1 MKISSLQYAKSL
13 YESVQEKT
21 PEEVREIVSG
31 LVKILF
37 KKNQLRLKNEIIQ
50 KFEAIY
56 NRENKIIKGEIITRE
71 KLADETKS
79 KLENYIKNKYEA
91 NEVFLKEEIDEKIK
105 GGIIL
110 KVGDD
115 WIDFS
120 VAKQLKNLK
129 QAITK

>member
-21 PEEVREIVSG
+21 PEEAGEIVSG

-37 KKNQLRLKNEIIQ
+37 KKNQLRLKSEIIQ

-56 NRENKIIKGEIITRE
+56 NRENKIIKVEIITRE

>member
-21 PEEVREIVSG
+21 PEEAGEIVSG

-79 KLENYIKNKYEA
+79 KLENYIKNRYEA

>member
-21 PEEVREIVSG
+21 PEEAGEIVSG

-115 WIDFS
+115 RIDFS

>member
-21 PEEVREIVSG
+21 PEEAGEIVSG

-79 KLENYIKNKYEA
+79 KLENYIKNK
-91 NEVFLKEEIDEKIK
+91 
-105 GGIIL
+105 
-110 KVGDD
+110 
-115 WIDFS
+115 
-120 VAKQLKNLK
+120 
-129 QAITK
+129 

>member
-79 KLENYIKNKYEA
+79 KLENYIKNRYEA

>member
-37 KKNQLRLKNEIIQ
+37 KKNQLRLKSEIIQ

-71 KLADETKS
+71 KLADETNS

>member
-21 PEEVREIVSG
+21 PEEAGEIVSG

-37 KKNQLRLKNEIIQ
+37 KKNQLRLKSEIIQ

-56 NRENKIIKGEIITRE
+56 NRENKIIKVEIITRE

-79 KLENYIKNKYEA
+79 KLENYIKNRYEA

>member
-37 KKNQLRLKNEIIQ
+37 KKNQLRLKSEIIQ

-56 NRENKIIKGEIITRE
+56 NRENKIIKVEIITRE

-115 WIDFS
+115 RIDFS

>member
-13 YESVQEKT
+13 YESVQEIT
-21 PEEVREIVSG
+21 PEEAGEIVSG

-37 KKNQLRLKNEIIQ
+37 KKNQLRLKSEIIQ

-56 NRENKIIKGEIITRE
+56 NRENKIIKVEIITRE

-115 WIDFS
+115 RIDFS

>member
-1 MKISSLQYAKSL
+1 MQYAKAL

-21 PEEVREIVSG
+21 PEEAGEIVSG

-79 KLENYIKNKYEA
+79 KLENYIKNRYEA

-115 WIDFS
+115 RIDFS

>member
-21 PEEVREIVSG
+21 PEEAGEIVSG

-37 KKNQLRLKNEIIQ
+37 KKNQLRLKSEIIQ

-56 NRENKIIKGEIITRE
+56 NRENKIIKVEIITRE

-115 WIDFS
+115 RIDFS

>member
-37 KKNQLRLKNEIIQ
+37 KKNQLRLKSEIIQ

>member
-21 PEEVREIVSG
+21 PEEAGEIVSG